1 MNTTFYGYN
10 APLVSFLKQKIMAL
24 ADIEFENEKVIE
36 ADKHDE
42 LP

>member
-1 MNTTFYGYN
+1 MRQ
-10 APLVSFLKQKIMAL
+10 LVPFLKQKIVAL

-36 ADKHDE
+36 TDKHDE